1 MSEILQC
8 VAPQLHKEC
17 DCKTVCKAKRPAP
30 DRVIFAS
37 FGNDS
42 VALIQWAHEQGLRD
56 VTVVYTNTGWAAQKW
71 AERVRIGRAWAES
84 LGFQTIELSSMGMAA
99 LVHWRKAWPR
109 GGGGKYQFCTEHL
122 KEAPALA
129 WLDQV
134 DPERETVCMV
144 GIRREESD
152 NRATFP
158 EWTEESPKH
167 GGRQLHAPLVRHRE
181 AERDALVRRSPLPV
195 LPHRSKECYP
205 CVNARKGEI
214 AAMDEPAIVKVE
226 EIERAAGINSKGN
239 ARVMFSP
246 KRHAGAVGIRAVV
259 EDARHGM
266 TDLYEPA
273 GCDGGWCGS

>member
-1 MSEILQC
+1 MS
-8 VAPQLHKEC
+8 
-17 DCKTVCKAKRPAP
+17 P

-37 FGNDS
+37 HGNDS
-42 VALIQWAHEQGLRD
+42 VALIQWAYEAGLRG
-56 VTVVYTNTGWAAQKW
+56 VTVAYTNTGWAAAKW
-71 AERVRIGRAWAES
+71 ADRVQRSQRWVQS
-84 LGFQTIELSSMGMAA
+84 LGFWPVEISSMGMEA
-99 LVHWRKAWPR
+99 LVAMKQAWPR
-109 GGGGKYQFCTEHL
+109 GGGGKYQFCTKHL
-122 KEAPALA
+122 KEEPALA

-134 DPERETVCMV
+134 DPGKETICMV

-158 EWTEESPKH
+158 EWTEESEKH
-167 GGRQLHAPLVRHRE
+167 GGRQLHAPLVRHTE
-181 AERDALVRRSPLPV
+181 AQRDALVARTPMEL

-226 EIERAAGINSKGN
+226 TIETRGGINSKGN

-246 KRHAGAVGIRAVV
+246 KRHGGAVGIRAVI
-259 EDARHGM
+259 EDAKHNM
-266 TDLYEPA
+266 DDLFQPA